1 MSCRRSVCELRFRS
15 SHLQFG
21 TPSKQPRV
29 SLPSRRQWISS
40 EGKPRHETHRSLLGG
55 SKATGDGRG
64 DETAGSGRRRVTI
77 SGLVRSV
84 RKQKRVAFAHIQD
97 GTTYEPIQAI
107 LDPQLA
113 ANITNGAYVELS
125 GRWER
130 SQGKGQAYEL
140 QVEQVNSIGESNA
153 DENPIQKQSMATDY
167 LRTIPHLRIRT
178 PFQSILARVRSH
190 LIHSSADFF
199 DGLSPPAVQVQ
210 PPLITSSDCEGAG
223 EVFTLQFFRE
233 PKYLTVSSQLH
244 LEAWSAELGNVW
256 ALSPTFRAE
265 ESDTSRHLAE
275 FYMLEAEFRGTG
287 GLGSVTRIAEQLI
300 RSLTLSLANH
310 PTGAELL
317 SLYADRKHRPSDSE
331 CPDLEDRWSRL
342 TGDSFLQ
349 VSYTD
354 AIREL
359 SQAAASSTSTI
370 TPPSWQAGL
379 ALEHERWLVDNL
391 GRGRPI
397 IVTDYPKI
405 QKPFYMLPSNLDT
418 DHETEAETETVACF
432 DILLPHG
439 YAEVCGGSLR
449 EHRLPQ
455 LINAMREKKLLL
467 SSSSPEEQ
475 AGSSSTPYP
484 YLQPGESL
492 GSLQWYADLRR
503 FGTSPHG
510 GFGLGFDR
518 LLAYLSGAASVRDV
532 VGFPRYWG
540 RADC

>member
-15 SHLQFG
+15 SRLQFG
-21 TPSKQPRV
+21 ALSKQPRAW
-29 SLPSRRQWISS
+29 LTNRRQSISTQ
-40 EGKPRHETHRSLLGG
+40 EKPRHETHRSLLGEA
-55 SKATGDGRG
+55 KATGDGRG
-64 DETAGSGRRRVTI
+64 DDTAASGGRRVTI

-97 GTTYEPIQAI
+97 GTTYAPIQAI

-140 QVEQVNSIGESNA
+140 QVEQVNSIGESSA
-153 DENPIQKQSMATDY
+153 DENPIQKQSMAADY
-167 LRTIPHLRIRT
+167 LRSIPHLRIRT
-178 PFQSILARVRSH
+178 PFQSVLARVRSH
-190 LIHSSADFF
+190 LIRGTGDFF
-199 DGLSPPAVQVQ
+199 DSLSPPAVQVQ

-223 EVFTLQFFRE
+223 EVFTLSPQSYNDRAESKISSPPSSCANEAAAEGVKQPRQFFRE

-256 ALSPTFRAE
+256 TLSPTFRAE

-275 FYMLEAEFRGTG
+275 FYMLEAEFRGTD
-287 GLGSVTRIAEQLI
+287 GLASVTHIAEQLI
-300 RSLTLSLANH
+300 RSLTLSLAHH
-310 PTGAELL
+310 PTGSELL
-317 SLYADRKHRPSDSE
+317 SLHADRKHRPSDAES
-331 CPDLEDRWSRL
+331 PNLEDRWSRL
-342 TGDSFLQ
+342 TGDPFLL
-349 VSYTD
+349 D
-354 AIREL
+354 
-359 SQAAASSTSTI
+359 
-370 TPPSWQAGL
+370 GL

-391 GRGRPI
+391 GRGRPV
-397 IVTDYPKI
+397 IVTDYPKA
-405 QKPFYMLPSNLDT
+405 QKPFYMLPSRLDT
-418 DHETEAETETVACF
+418 AQTATATGTDTVACF

-439 YAEVCGGSLR
+439 YAEVCGGSL
-449 EHRLPQ
+449 
-455 LINAMREKKLLL
+455 
-467 SSSSPEEQ
+467 
-475 AGSSSTPYP
+475 PYP

-503 FGTSPHG
+503 FGSSPHG